1 MTEKGKVI
9 VSDLPATCTEL
20 YSSREFQRHQ
30 PLPIAPLENWAT
42 SGAAEKTGSS

>member
-30 PLPIAPLENWAT
+30 SIAPLENWAT
-42 SGAAEKTGSS
+42 SGAAEKNGSS